1 MREFFSKP
9 GRINRIMESN
19 FDPLAKLCFMDVM
32 DGVGKWEAA
41 AAGGEV
47 QI

>member
-19 FDPLAKLCFMDVM
+19 FDMLAKLCFQDVM
-32 DGVGKWEAA
+32 AGINKWEAGA
-41 AAGGEV
+41 TKGEAH
-47 QI
+47 I